1 MGDFMLVNNR
11 FFFRFIFAFSLIFIF
26 SGIYSNS
33 IERNNL
39 NGEDVLLGKLKS
51 FDAEFEDDET
61 RYEKIKS
68 RTFFEKVNSIMS
80 KKNKFI
86 PEVFNH
92 SLLKGVI
99 VDDFQVNDDNNI
111 GTFFQINPGID
122 VNKYG
127 MGVVCW
133 VDDRSIDL
141 DIFAQRFDSLGNFL
155 GENFKVN
162 DDQSSAS
169 QSDPVVSIFDDG
181 SFVICWTD
189 SRNRSDEPDIY
200 AQRYDNNGETI
211 GYNFRVNDDSEG
223 AQQSHPAI
231 DGAGDGFFVICW
243 EDRRFNPD
251 IDQIWAQRFDTS
263 GEPIEVNFRVNDP
276 TTEVSPREY
285 PDVAVQDNH
294 SFIICWEDRRYDD
307 YYSIDIYMQ
316 IFNPNGE
323 RTGFDI
329 DIIDEFKYFP
339 QYRPKVSVNNDG
351 YCVICWID
359 GRGEIEYP
367 DKYIYNIYAQR
378 FDIINVYPFIRSNF
392 KVNTDAPDS
401 VYQTSPDVSV
411 SDDTT
416 FVISWVDYRN
426 GTENP
431 DIYIQ
436 TFDNQ
441 DKLADKDIKVNDD
454 NSNVY
459 QYLPAVGRAENQTF
473 FVCWEDKRSGDY
485 DIFFQRFKNNV
496 TQDGNRKINDDRG
509 ANQSNPSVSV
519 SSEGAFVIT
528 YDDRR
533 NGESNID
540 VFFQMYNP
548 SAQAQG
554 KNTIANDDTTKFF
567 QTYSGVSF
575 LNDTNFVVCW
585 GDLRNG
591 IDDPDIYYQI
601 FKVTGGAV
609 GTNTRVNDDQLNAFQ
624 IWPGVSSFN
633 DGSFIICWSDDRNG
647 KYDDDIYAQKFNS
660 SGEPDGMNFR
670 VNDDQNGMASQFF
683 PAVGVSLDGS
693 YTICWQDMRSFFFQ
707 IWAQTF
713 DNLSNKVNGNFR
725 VSDDI
730 FLASFVQ
737 PDIDYASDGSF
748 VICWTDRRNAADDPD
763 IYAQRYDEYG
773 DPTGTNFRVNDDQS
787 GAAQESPSVSTADD
801 GSFIICWEDRRNG
814 SYNSDIYAQCYDR
827 DGNPMKNNLKVNG
840 DQTLSPQTEPDVA
853 LDRNK
858 NIYFVWND
866 NRNQGSGSD
875 IFAKIVSWDIFTEL
889 SEEKISENIPG
900 KYMLY
905 QNYPNPFNPTT
916 TIKYDIQKEGMVMI
930 KIYNINGVLIRTLVN
945 NKHHPG
951 VYSVIWNGENDF
963 GISVASGLYFINM
976 RAGDY
981 SMTRKMLLLK

>member
-1 MGDFMLVNNR
+1 MLVYNR
-11 FFFRFIFAFSLIFIF
+11 IFFRFIFVFSFIFIF

-39 NGEDVLLGKLKS
+39 NGEDVLSWKLKS

-92 SLLKGVI
+92 SLLKRAI

-111 GTFFQINPGID
+111 GTFFQISPGID

-133 VDDRSIDL
+133 VDDRNVDL
-141 DIFAQRFDSLGNFL
+141 DIFAQRYDSLGNLL

-162 DDQSSAS
+162 DDGSSAN
-169 QSDPVVSIFDDG
+169 QSDPEVCIFDDG

-189 SRNRSDEPDIY
+189 NRNRSDDPDIY
-200 AQRYDNNGETI
+200 AQRYDNSGEPI
-211 GYNFRVNDDSEG
+211 GNNFRVNNDNEG

-231 DGAGDGFFVICW
+231 DGAEDGFFVICW
-243 EDRRFNPD
+243 EDRRFSPG
-251 IDQIWAQRFDTS
+251 IDQVYAQRFDTS
-263 GEPIEVNFRVNDP
+263 GEPIKINFRVNELAP
-276 TTEVSPREY
+276 EAVPCEY

-294 SFIICWEDRRYDD
+294 AFIICWEDRRYDE
-307 YYSIDIYMQ
+307 YCSIDIFMQ
-316 IFNPNGE
+316 IFDPDGE
-323 RTGFDI
+323 RMGYDI
-329 DIIDEFKYFP
+329 DIIDEFEYFP

-351 YCVICWID
+351 YCVICWVD
-359 GRGEIEYP
+359 SRGEIEYQ
-367 DKYIYNIYAQR
+367 DKFVYDIYAQR
-378 FDIINVYPFIRSNF
+378 LDINYGGGIIGYNF
-392 KVNTDAPDS
+392 KANTDEIDT
-401 VYQTSPDVSV
+401 VIQVNPDVSV

-426 GTENP
+426 GAENP
-431 DIYIQ
+431 DIYLQ
-436 TFDNQ
+436 TYDSHG
-441 DKLADKDIKVNDD
+441 KLADEDIKVNDD
-454 NSNVY
+454 NSNVS
-459 QYLPAVGRAENQTF
+459 QYLPAVGSADNQTF

-496 TQDGNRKINDDRG
+496 PQDGNIKINDDRG
-509 ANQSNPSVSV
+509 ANQSDPSISV
-519 SSEGAFVIT
+519 SSEGSFVIT
-528 YDDRR
+528 WDDRR

-567 QTYSGVSF
+567 QTHSSVSF
-575 LNDTNFVVCW
+575 LNDTNFVVSW

-591 IDDPDIYYQI
+591 IDDPDIYFQI
-601 FKVTGGAV
+601 FKDTDERV

-624 IWPGVSSFN
+624 ISPSVSSFN
-633 DGSFIICWSDDRNG
+633 DGSFIICWSDDRNSR
-647 KYDDDIYAQKFNS
+647 YDDDIYAQKFNS

-670 VNDDQNGMASQFF
+670 VNDDQNGMVSQFF
-683 PAVGVSLDGS
+683 PVVGVSLDGF
-693 YTICWQDMRSFFFQ
+693 YTICWQDMRLFLFDIYAQ
-707 IWAQTF
+707 IF
-713 DNLSNKVNGNFR
+713 DNFSERVNSSFKVN
-725 VSDDI
+725 DDE
-730 FLASFVQ
+730 FSFCTHVQ

-748 VICWTDRRNAADDPD
+748 VICWTDRRNASDDPD
-763 IYAQRYDEYG
+763 IYAQRYDQNG
-773 DPTGTNFRVNDDQS
+773 VPIGNNFRVNDDQS
-787 GAAQESPSVSTADD
+787 GAAQGSPSVSTAYD

-827 DGNPMKNNLKVNG
+827 DGNPLKNNLKVNG
-840 DQTLSPQTEPDVA
+840 DQTLRAQTEPDVD
-853 LDRNK
+853 LDENN
-858 NIYFVWND
+858 NIYFVWKD

-875 IFAKIVSWDIFTEL
+875 IFAKILSWDFFTEL

-900 KYMLY
+900 KFMLY
-905 QNYPNPFNPTT
+905 QNYPNPLNPIT
-916 TIKYDIQKEGMVMI
+916 TIKYDIQKEGMIMI
-930 KIYNINGVLIRTLVN
+930 KVYNINGVHIRTLVN
-945 NKHHPG
+945 KKQHPG
-951 VYSVIWNGENDF
+951 VYSTIWNGENDF
-963 GISVASGLYFINM
+963 GISVASGLYLINM
-976 RAGDY
+976 RAEDY
-981 SMTRKMLLLK
+981 SMTRKILLLK